1 MSEADFNKWQRRYTT
16 ASPAG
21 EPEAFLA
28 EVLPGL
34 SGTGRALDIAGGRGR
49 NALAISAHGYDTTLL
64 DVSPLGLEA
73 ARSEAQRRGLSLT
86 TKAQDLD
93 EGLPL
98 DAHFELVTVTWFL
111 LTPAHWAQLPHIL
124 SPGAD
129 LIYVQPTL
137 QNQQRHAHPSAR
149 FLVQPGDL
157 AHHAHTAGLEVM
169 RHELGWDAADH
180 HTERLWARRAP

>member
-1 MSEADFNKWQRRYTT
+1 MSQADLEKWQRRYKE
-16 ASPAG
+16 PAAPG
-21 EPEAFLA
+21 EPEAFVTD
-28 EVLPGL
+28 VLKALP
-34 SGTGRALDIAGGRGR
+34 GTGRALDIAGGRGR
-49 NALAISAHGYDTTLL
+49 HALAMSAQGYATTLL

-73 ARSEAQRRGLSLT
+73 ASQEAQRRGLTLT

-93 EGLPL
+93 AGLPVDL
-98 DAHFELVTVTWFL
+98 RFDLVTVTWFL
-111 LTPAHWAQLPHIL
+111 LTPEHWAQVPQIL

-137 QNQQRHAHPSAR
+137 HNQRRHAHPSAR

-157 AHHAHTAGLEVM
+157 AHHAHSAGLEVM